1 MNLSNSLYKYLI
13 LSMVIFSFAFMIK
26 LTFFKIAMFRLKLLH
41 SINILSFRYRL
52 IILVSNFKTISRTLT
67 DCMRRTLNFNTFFGY
82 NPPLII
88 FFILHVHP
96 LFMFLPAYPSVWP
109 SVYLYIQLSL
119 YCVSICFFFL
129 LHLNELCSFNL
140 KKAIMY
146 KLSVISF
153 KLPLSFLIWRR
164 QELFYMLK

>member
-1 MNLSNSLYKYLI
+1 MNFAHLLWLISRRAYGIFIMNLSNSLYKYLI

-26 LTFFKIAMFRLKLLH
+26 LTFFKIAMFWLKLLH

-67 DCMRRTLNFNTFFGY
+67 HCMRRTLNFNTFFGY

-109 SVYLYIQLSL
+109 SVYLYIQLSV
-119 YCVSICFFFL
+119 YCVSICFFF
-129 LHLNELCSFNL
+129 SFAL
-140 KKAIMY
+140 KRI
-146 KLSVISF
+146 V
-153 KLPLSFLIWRR
+153 
-164 QELFYMLK
+164 LF